1 MQERTKKNTAL
12 YREVFKCY
20 PDDYVKTLAD
30 LTLLR
35 SARTK
40 EELYEE
46 CRDQIVGFAVRFP
59 L

>member
-1 MQERTKKNTAL
+1 VQERVKKNTAL

-35 SARTK
+35 SAGKR
-40 EELYEE
+40 EQLYDE
-46 CRDQIVGFAVRFP
+46 CRDKIVGFAVQFP